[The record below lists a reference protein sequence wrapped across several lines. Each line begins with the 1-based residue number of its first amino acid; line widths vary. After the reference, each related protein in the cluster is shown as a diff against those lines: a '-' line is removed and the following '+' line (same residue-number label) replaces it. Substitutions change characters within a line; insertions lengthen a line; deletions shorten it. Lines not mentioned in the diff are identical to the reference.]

1 MGLSWQQQELR
12 VKTLLL
18 VAARSSGD
26 SGSGTPVTPRR
37 SEPTG
42 QLGSTRLGSPGAS
55 WNPGSFPLRRGQYQ
69 PPNCAAHVPRQ
80 ATRFR

>member
-1 MGLSWQQQELR
+1 MGLSRQQQELR

-42 QLGSTRLGSPGAS
+42 RLWKHQARFAWGLMEPGQFPPPERTVPAS
-55 WNPGSFPLRRGQYQ
+55 RLW
-69 PPNCAAHVPRQ
+69 
-80 ATRFR
+80 